1 MKKCCVCIPLRDGV
15 TILGFLSL
23 IICILEWVL
32 TTAFKTDAEDGNSM
46 NILRKKGDHIVSL
59 ITELANNEFDI
70 SVKEINDKT
79 QLLLNCVTGES
90 KCLKSN
96 MSVSPRY
103 IFFDISVL
111 RPRCTIQV
119 TKILGMFL
127 LTFILHFY
135 LCFLLQEVQ

>member
-32 TTAFKTDAEDGNSM
+32 TTAFKTDAEDGNSI
-46 NILRKKGDHIVSL
+46 NILRDKGDHIVSL

-103 IFFDISVL
+103 FF
-111 RPRCTIQV
+111 
-119 TKILGMFL
+119 
-127 LTFILHFY
+127 HY
-135 LCFLLQEVQ
+135 

>member
-1 MKKCCVCIPLRDGV
+1 M

-32 TTAFKTDAEDGNSM
+32 TTAFKTDAEDGNSI
-46 NILRKKGDHIVSL
+46 NILRDKGDHIVSL

-103 IFFDISVL
+103 IFF
-111 RPRCTIQV
+111 
-119 TKILGMFL
+119 
-127 LTFILHFY
+127 
-135 LCFLLQEVQ
+135 

>member
-32 TTAFKTDAEDGNSM
+32 TTAFKTDAEDAEDGNSIS
-46 NILRKKGDHIVSL
+46 ILRDKGDHIVSL

-70 SVKEINDKT
+70 SVKEINNKT

-96 MSVSPRY
+96 MSVSEP
-103 IFFDISVL
+103 
-111 RPRCTIQV
+111 
-119 TKILGMFL
+119 
-127 LTFILHFY
+127 
-135 LCFLLQEVQ
+135 